1 MIPVHVYT
9 NCDKVELFVNGVSQG
24 ALDRADK
31 QYRLRWDEVV
41 YQPGKVEAV
50 GWKDGQKVASETIKT
65 AGPARKIKLDLEKGF
80 GEGDLFYV
88 DVKLTDKK
96 GNFAPTACN
105 DLKFS
110 IKGPGEILAVDAG
123 DPTCLTPFHSDS
135 IKAFNGLASV
145 IVKVKPGARGRIVVT
160 ASSDGL
166 KRGRTRIRI

>member
-1 MIPVHVYT
+1 MKKYLLSAICILMIGT
-9 NCDKVELFVNGVSQG
+9 VSVQ
-24 ALDRADK
+24 AQKK
-31 QYRLRWDEVV
+31 QVTQYII
-41 YQPGKVEAV
+41 
-50 GWKDGQKVASETIKT
+50 DGS
-65 AGPARKIKLDLEKGF
+65 
-80 GEGDLFYV
+80 LFYV

-160 ASSDGL
+160 ATSDGL
-166 KRGRTRIRI
+166 KRGRTRIKL